1 MFSKVSFFLLRVS
14 LGWIFFYAGIT
25 KIFNSQWSAEGL
37 LREASSL
44 RPFFQWFAHEN
55 VLPLTNF
62 VNEWGLTLLGIS
74 LILGVGIRLSFIPG
88 IILMFLYYLLR
99 LDFPYP
105 NPQSFIVDQHIVYI
119 FSLLVLGSFKAGRYW
134 GLDGKI
140 KIKFLN

>member
-1 MFSKVSFFLLRVS
+1 MLRVS

>member
-1 MFSKVSFFLLRVS
+1 LLRVS